1 MIDTLM
7 TISVISF
14 IATGVFAILAVIL
27 WFVFKIPSV
36 MGDLSGRTAKK
47 SIELMRQNNE
57 KTGVKSYRSSKENLR
72 RGKLTS
78 AIKESDKNKKEVV
91 ETALLNENMK
101 KNHVSN
107 ATELLLAE
115 EKTEPLDMV
124 TAALDDDLSEKRNKI
139 SSISIKLLE
148 EIMYI
153 HTKEVI

>member
-91 ETALLNENMK
+91 ETVLLNENMK

-107 ATELLLAE
+107 ATELLLDE